1 MTQSIQ
7 SYDTDFLR
15 ESFISFIQQKEE
27 FKNFNFDGSALKELV
42 RLLAYDSQQ
51 SALQAN
57 FLANELNLDS
67 ADIMSNVISQASK
80 LGYTPRSMTAA
91 RIVVDIVVRAPS
103 SNQPQSI
110 KLLRSHRFIT
120 RNTDNTIITFSPLF
134 DSVAEYDSIDNLY
147 RFSSVMLIQGEWQYK
162 SYVVAAAYAVED
174 FGIPHDTVDTST
186 LEVVVRD
193 NVESSNH
200 EVYKQYDWVH
210 DVGVDKPTY
219 FLTCQ
224 RDGLY
229 HVEFGDG
236 VLAKRVVR
244 NNVVVLSYVTTL
256 GDAGNNLFNLTAAT
270 PINGLT
276 DINVVFDSPSFGGSA
291 RESKESIK
299 LMAPR
304 HVASQGSCVSDT
316 DYEYAV
322 ANILPTAKSIRA
334 WGGEKNNPP
343 TYGYTYIAVKTDEDY
358 LGDDVKS
365 FVVDQLSKRNVGS
378 ITPVVVD
385 PDYTYFG
392 VRIKAS
398 VHSNSTV
405 LSSGEMKIK
414 VSDAVKQ
421 YSANSIEYFGKSYD
435 NSNIA
440 PVVKACDSAIY
451 AVNATYNVS
460 KIFFPVVNFN
470 GSYNVY
476 FNTGIS
482 KGGVKVSGF
491 TISDSLQ
498 FTHTYKVTDVD
509 GVLVLSR
516 DGEYPAVINRN
527 VGYVDY
533 EQGVVSLVGFTPNL
547 STSADGRVTC
557 SVIPSDM
564 NVIIEPTNNSIHSI
578 SAVEVDIKE
587 TN

>member
-80 LGYTPRSMTAA
+80 LGYTPRSATAA
-91 RIVVDIVVRAPS
+91 RIVVDIVVKAPS

-120 RNTDNTIITFSPLF
+120 RNTDNKIITFSPLF
-134 DSVAEYDSIDNLY
+134 DSVANYDPTNNQY
-147 RFSSVMLIQGEWQYK
+147 KFSAVTLIQGEWQYK
-162 SYVVAAAYAVED
+162 SYMVTAAYAVED
-174 FGIPHDTVDTST
+174 FSIPHDNIDTSS

-193 NVESSNH
+193 SVESSQYTI
-200 EVYKQYDWVH
+200 YKQYEWVH
-210 DVGVDKPTY
+210 DVGVDQPTY

-236 VLAKRVVR
+236 VLAKRLVR
-244 NNVVVLSYVTTL
+244 NNVVVMSYVTTL
-256 GDAGNNLFNLTAAT
+256 GDAGNNLSNLTAAT
-270 PINGLT
+270 PINGFT
-276 DINVVFDSPSFGGSA
+276 NITVIFDSPSFGGSA

-322 ANILPTAKSIRA
+322 ANILPTTKSSRA
-334 WGGEKNNPP
+334 WGGEKNVPP

-365 FVVDQLSKRNVGS
+365 FVVEQLSKRNVGS

-385 PDYTYFG
+385 PDYTYFD
-392 VRIKAS
+392 VIIKAS

-405 LSSGEMKIK
+405 LSPGEMKIK
-414 VSDAVKQ
+414 IADAVKQ
-421 YSANSIEYFGKSYD
+421 YSVNSIEYFGNSYD

-451 AVNATYNVS
+451 AVSATYNCS
-460 KIFFPVVNFN
+460 KILFPAVNFH
-470 GSYNVY
+470 GSYKVY
-476 FNTGIS
+476 FTTGI
-482 KGGVKVSGF
+482 
-491 TISDSLQ
+491 
-498 FTHTYKVTDVD
+498 
-509 GVLVLSR
+509 
-516 DGEYPAVINRN
+516 
-527 VGYVDY
+527 
-533 EQGVVSLVGFTPNL
+533 
-547 STSADGRVTC
+547 
-557 SVIPSDM
+557 
-564 NVIIEPTNNSIHSI
+564 
-578 SAVEVDIKE
+578 
-587 TN
+587 

>member
-67 ADIMSNVISQASK
+67 ADILNNVISQASK
-80 LGYTPRSMTAA
+80 LGYTPRSATAA
-91 RIVVDIVVRAPS
+91 RIVVDIVVKAPE

-120 RNTDNTIITFSPLF
+120 RNTDNKIITFSPLF
-134 DSVAEYDSIDNLY
+134 DSVANYDPTNNQY
-147 RFSSVMLIQGEWQYK
+147 KFSAVTLIQGEWQYK
-162 SYVVAAAYAVED
+162 SYMVTAAYAVED
-174 FGIPHDTVDTST
+174 FGIPHDNIDTSS

-193 NVESSNH
+193 SVESSQYTI
-200 EVYKQYDWVH
+200 YKQYEWVH
-210 DVGVDKPTY
+210 DVGVDQPTY

-236 VLAKRVVR
+236 VLSKRLVR
-244 NNVVVLSYVTTL
+244 NNVVVMSYVTTL
-256 GDAGNNLFNLTAAT
+256 GDDGNNLSNLTAAT
-270 PINGLT
+270 PINGFT
-276 DINVVFDSPSFGGSA
+276 DITVIFDAPSFGGSA

-334 WGGEKNNPP
+334 WGGEKNVPP

-358 LGDDVKS
+358 LGDEVKS
-365 FVVDQLSKRNVGS
+365 FVVEQLGKRNVGS

-385 PDYTYFG
+385 PDYTYFD

-405 LSSGEMKIK
+405 LSSSEMKIK
-414 VSDAVKQ
+414 ISDAVKQ
-421 YSANSIEYFGKSYD
+421 YSVNSIEYFGKSYD

-451 AVNATYNVS
+451 AVSTTYNVS

-476 FNTGIS
+476 FNTSIA
-482 KGGVKVSGF
+482 KGGVTISGF
-491 TISDSLQ
+491 TVSDSLQ

-533 EQGVVSLVGFTPNL
+533 EQGVVSLVGFPPNL

-557 SVIPSDM
+557 NAIPSDM
-564 NVIIEPTNNSIHSI
+564 NVIIEPTNNSIHTI